1 MQPPSRSTK
10 LYILVLTVTVVALYA
25 QSLRFDFVN
34 YDDYDLVY
42 ENAPF
47 LSDPSNI
54 VRAFTSHAFVG
65 KRETSVYYRPV
76 LQVSYIIDYR
86 MWGLNPVGYHA
97 TNIMLHAVTAIVLFS
112 FLVIFIQEKFTAL
125 LTSLLFAFHP
135 IQVESVAWIAGRNDI
150 LVGLFTV
157 LMLYFYALHR
167 IHEQKK
173 SLFLSLSILSFT
185 FALFTKESA
194 AFYLLLL
201 PLYDIVTSKDGSQ
214 TLVYRNLLRKILPFI
229 IILCGYLLI
238 RNFLFGEFIGS
249 EKLYGKLS
257 PMVRL
262 RLIPAMIAE
271 HLSLLLFP
279 VGLSVEHPLD
289 KLIWLEY
296 PWDIISY
303 IVTGALALGVFIAW
317 RIQRSLSFGLLW
329 LLVGFLPL
337 LNFIPLAVPILEH
350 RLYTTAAGFV
360 LFLAGCVKIFKLQ
373 KYALF
378 ASATAILILVIY
390 TAATYGRL
398 PVWKNSETLWLD
410 AIKKAPTAHR
420 SYFNL
425 AGHYYEQQQYEK
437 AIPLL
442 NKYIGLK
449 PEDFM
454 GYSKLRQTYFV
465 LGRYGDAV
473 SVCRQMITLDPQGQN
488 RYIDLGILFER
499 LNMADSAFTF
509 YREALKE
516 NPAFYKIHDR
526 LGTLFL
532 NRNLPDSAE
541 QHYRLAIEISK
552 EYANAYFNLGMLYYS
567 QGKNSLALSTLSEG
581 MRYGDSPQGIQVIL
595 KQLNAEKINSGHPD
609 VR

>member
-1 MQPPSRSTK
+1 MQPLSRSTK
-10 LYILVLTVTVVALYA
+10 LYILILAAAVVILYA
-25 QSLRFDFVN
+25 QSLLFDFVN

-42 ENAPF
+42 ENTSF

-54 VRAFTSHAFVG
+54 IRAFTSHAFIG
-65 KRETSVYYRPV
+65 KREVSVYYRPI

-86 MWGLNPVGYHA
+86 MWGLNPLGYHA
-97 TNIMLHAVTAIVLFS
+97 TNIMLHAVTTFVLFS
-112 FLVIFIQEKFTAL
+112 FLVIVIQEKFTAL
-125 LTSLLFAFHP
+125 LISLLFAFHP

-150 LVGLFTV
+150 LVGLFIV

-167 IHEQKK
+167 LHEQKK
-173 SLFLSLSILSFT
+173 NLFLWLSILSFT

-201 PLYDIVTSKDGSQ
+201 PLYDIVTSKDGLQ
-214 TLVYRNLLRKILPFI
+214 TLVYRNLLRKVLPFI

-262 RLIPAMIAE
+262 RLIPALITE

-279 VGLSVEHPLD
+279 IGLSVEHPLD

-296 PWDIISY
+296 PWDIVSY
-303 IVTGALALGVFIAW
+303 IVTGALAVAVLLAW
-317 RIQRSLSFGLLW
+317 RIRRSLSFGLLW

-360 LFLAGCVKIFKLQ
+360 LFLAGFIKFFTLQ
-373 KYALF
+373 KYARF
-378 ASATAILILVIY
+378 ASAIVILILVIY
-390 TAATYGRL
+390 AAGTYGRL

-425 AGHYYEQQQYEK
+425 AGYYYEQQQYEK

-442 NKYIGLK
+442 QRYIELR

-473 SVCRQMITLDPQGQN
+473 SVCRQMISLDPQGQN
-488 RYIDLGILFER
+488 RYIDLGVLFER
-499 LNMADSAFTF
+499 LNMADSAFTL

-567 QGKNSLALSTLSEG
+567 QGKSSMALSTLSEG
-581 MRYGDSPQGIQVIL
+581 MRYGDPPQGIQVIL
-595 KQLNAEKINSGHPD
+595 KQLNAEKINSVQPD
-609 VR
+609 AQ